1 MKALSED
8 SVLVNSFDLH
18 GMLLKGNL
26 SKDSQE
32 TRKPSYEDLYPV
44 GWVEDQQAQMIHKD
58 ALLKMVTWPTYGVTK
73 NKNMVS

>member
-18 GMLLKGNL
+18 GMLLKAN
-26 SKDSQE
+26 SQE
-32 TRKPSYEDLYPV
+32 TRKPSYEDLYPA
-44 GWVEDQQAQMIHKD
+44 GWMEDQQAQMIHKD

-73 NKNMVS
+73 NKNTVS